1 MKRGLLCLVAAL
13 PLLADRQ
20 SDDMKRIDAATT
32 TLIEIMHAQDGGIPS
47 DLMQKAHCV
56 GIIPGMKRAGFIV
69 GANYGKGLVTCRTG
83 GRNRWSAPDMVVLS
97 GGSFGLQI
105 GAGETDVVFTI
116 MNQDGE
122 NRLMKDKVTIG
133 GEVAAMAGP
142 VGRTVQA
149 QTDALMTAAQ
159 MPMALFSF
167 SAGKFSRSSARALV
181 TISRPDMGRSA
192 SVPSSG
198 IVSRGVAGSGSS
210 KVNSSSRASGSR
222 MDSSRRSV
230 SIPR

>member
-149 QTDALMTAAQ
+149 QTDALMTAEI
-159 MPMALFSF
+159 LSW
-167 SAGKFSRSSARALV
+167 SR
-181 TISRPDMGRSA
+181 
-192 SVPSSG
+192 
-198 IVSRGVAGSGSS
+198 SRGVFAGVDLSG
-210 KVNSSSRASGSR
+210 ASLRTDNDDNRGLYGHDVTSHEVLHGDVTAPPDMAR
-222 MDSSRRSV
+222 LYGELERYAWKE
-230 SIPR
+230 PHTGGN

>member
-20 SDDMKRIDAATT
+20 SDDQKRIDAATT

-69 GANYGKGLVTCRTG
+69 GGNYGKGLVTCRTG

-149 QTDALMTAAQ
+149 QTDALMTAEI
-159 MPMALFSF
+159 LSW
-167 SAGKFSRSSARALV
+167 SR
-181 TISRPDMGRSA
+181 
-192 SVPSSG
+192 
-198 IVSRGVAGSGSS
+198 SRGVFAGVDLNG
-210 KVNSSSRASGSR
+210 ASLRTDNDDNHALYGRDVTSHEVLHGDVPSPPYMAR
-222 MDSSRRSV
+222 LYGELERYAWKE
-230 SIPR
+230 PHTGGY

>member
-56 GIIPGMKRAGFIV
+56 GVIPGMKRAGFIV

-83 GRNRWSAPDMVVLS
+83 GRNKWSAPDMVVLE

-149 QTDALMTAAQ
+149 QTDALMTAEI
-159 MPMALFSF
+159 LSW
-167 SAGKFSRSSARALV
+167 SR
-181 TISRPDMGRSA
+181 
-192 SVPSSG
+192 
-198 IVSRGVAGSGSS
+198 SRGVFVGVDLNG
-210 KVNSSSRASGSR
+210 ASLRTDNDDNHGLYGRDVTSHEVLHGDVPPPPDMAR
-222 MDSSRRSV
+222 LYGELERYAWKE
-230 SIPR
+230 PHTGGN

>member
-20 SDDMKRIDAATT
+20 SDDMKRIDVATT
-32 TLIEIMHAQDGGIPS
+32 ALIEIMHAQDGGIPS

-83 GRNRWSAPDMVVLS
+83 GRNKWSAPDMVVLE

-149 QTDALMTAAQ
+149 QTDVLMTAEI
-159 MPMALFSF
+159 LSW
-167 SAGKFSRSSARALV
+167 SR
-181 TISRPDMGRSA
+181 
-192 SVPSSG
+192 
-198 IVSRGVAGSGSS
+198 SRGVFAGVDLSG
-210 KVNSSSRASGSR
+210 ASL
-222 MDSSRRSV
+222 RSDKDDNHGLYGRDV
-230 SIPR
+230 TAHEILHGDIPPPAEAHRLYAELGRYAWKEPHTGGF